1 MQAGQVKWI
10 AMAGKITR
18 RVLIVALI
26 IYGIIFALDKRFPD
40 RFYDCE
46 RDTKLLQGGVKIY
59 RGVKYSVVLCGTG
72 GDENFM
78 GDKIRLQ
85 VFSDKGEL
93 LAQRKFIVDWITNFP
108 RELEYGPDYLT
119 YYDASQQSGFEH
131 RISMPPTWWDWVR
144 ARLPLLN

>member
-1 MQAGQVKWI
+1 MAREVWPWWRFCHLFRYKENCAAEAHSIRFGGSMQAGQVKWI
-10 AMAGKITR
+10 AMAGKIAR

-85 VFSDKGEL
+85 VFSD
-93 LAQRKFIVDWITNFP
+93 
-108 RELEYGPDYLT
+108 
-119 YYDASQQSGFEH
+119 
-131 RISMPPTWWDWVR
+131 
-144 ARLPLLN
+144 